1 MPGSYETPR
10 TSSVLKT
17 TTWRALITLP
27 GAIFVAG
34 VLGYNPWDLGRPSAQ
49 VAEQAPPLAA
59 HPRTPSQDGSFKPK
73 FHEV

>member
-17 TTWRALITLP
+17 TTWGALITLP

-49 VAEQAPPLAA
+49 VAEQAPPSAA
-59 HPRTPSQDGSFKPK
+59 NGPASCF
-73 FHEV
+73 VC